1 MEIGQWWAGLD
12 ATSQQWLIDHNG
24 EAIPGEVV
32 AKIVEAGGPVTSD
45 AWWSHEEGPSGFYL
59 PDDAVDWVETTAND
73 DDGE

>member
-1 MEIGQWWAGLD
+1 VEIEQWWARLD
-12 ATSQQWLIDHNG
+12 PSTQQWLIDHNG

-45 AWWSHEEGPSGFYL
+45 SWWSHEDGPSGFYL

-73 DDGE
+73 DEAE